1 MWVLVAAS
9 YGFLVLGLFRLV
21 ANFCMN
27 IDILCINEFQFG
39 KKKRDMKIFVNRNNE
54 YVYLISTFNMNLGDL
69 KTHG

>member
-1 MWVLVAAS
+1 MWVLVAAF
-9 YGFLVLGLFRLV
+9 YEILVLGLFRLV

-27 IDILCINEFQFG
+27 IDILCINEFQFR

-54 YVYLISTFNMNLGDL
+54 YVYLISTCNMNLGDL